1 MPLLTPSLFI
11 ASSTESLDYGYALQK
26 CLSPQVEATVWNQ
39 GIFELSRTSLASLTQ
54 ALERFS
60 YACFLLTPDDV
71 TSLRS
76 STAPTPRDNVIFEL
90 GLFIGRLGPDR
101 CFLILPRTNEPIH
114 LPTDLLGVTVSFFN
128 PRRSDAN
135 LEAALGPVS
144 FDLRVAMGLVG
155 YSDADSRQRTPM
167 DEERARDLLLNN
179 VFLLVYDPS
188 NGRSKRITFSAD
200 GVVEGGSNSN
210 EAYWRI
216 RNGHLELLQADQQL
230 HSRFAYQTIEG
241 MFVHTNDADTLSKRN
256 QFIQQLPTE
265 EL

>member
-1 MPLLTPSLFI
+1 M
-11 ASSTESLDYGYALQK
+11 
-26 CLSPQVEATVWNQ
+26 EATVWTQ
-39 GIFELSRTSLASLTQ
+39 GILELSRTTLASLTQ

-71 TSLRS
+71 ISLRS
-76 STAPTPRDNVIFEL
+76 STVATPRDNVIFEL

-101 CFLILPRTNEPIH
+101 CFLILPRTTEPIH
-114 LPTDLLGVTVSFFN
+114 LPTDLLGVTVSIFN
-128 PRRSDAN
+128 PRRSDSN
-135 LEAALGPVS
+135 LEAALGPVA

-155 YSDADSRQRTPM
+155 YSDTDSRKPIPL
-167 DEERARDLLLNN
+167 DEVRARDLLLNN

-188 NGRSKRITFSAD
+188 NGRSKRITFAAD
-200 GVVEGGSNSN
+200 GVVVGGSNSN

-216 RNGHLELLQADQQL
+216 RNGHLELLQSDQQL

-241 MFVHTNDADTLSKRN
+241 MFVHTNDSDTLSKRN
-256 QFIQQLPTE
+256 QFIQQLPRE